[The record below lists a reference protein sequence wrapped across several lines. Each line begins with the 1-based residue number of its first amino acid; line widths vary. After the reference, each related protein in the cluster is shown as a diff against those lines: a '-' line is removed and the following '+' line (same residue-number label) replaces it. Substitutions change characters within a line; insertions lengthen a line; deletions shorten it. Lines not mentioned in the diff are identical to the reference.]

1 MTCKLTILNRNG
13 LHARPA
19 SVLVRAAS
27 EFDSD
32 IYVTKNENTIDA
44 KSIIGVITL
53 AVAYGEK
60 ITVKAIY
67 INKQGNLDNV
77 ISEPTNIVQINPNFP
92 TNKPP
97 V

>member
-27 EFDSD
+27 EFASD

-60 ITVKAIY
+60 ITVKAIGRDA
-67 INKQGNLDNV
+67 KQAIRRIKRLAESKFN
-77 ISEPTNIVQINPNFP
+77 ER
-92 TNKPP
+92 
-97 V
+97 